1 MATRS
6 TVQIPRI
13 VRKRVRPLV
22 RCTFA
27 GTLDQRWD
35 GEFHSCGALIPFH
48 PKYPCEE
55 CGQIQARA
63 HAEAPRRD
71 QLVIDDAATI
81 IDEATGE
88 VVCVH
93 WTGAESIATRIQHG
107 LIGIDWHDE
116 VGAKINNSGR
126 LSGLRVSHRVF
137 GYTQPAPM
145 RKRYGCSTS
154 SFNLDHPAVYA
165 DVEQFCLL
173 AEWVFRTF
181 APDVHEQTGLSVRKR
196 IPDAWRIAGTLW
208 TSGIINNTAALP
220 MHKDSSNI
228 PGSWSAM
235 LGCRRQME
243 GGLLYLADYDCYLSI
258 PHGSISI
265 FDGQSVVHGVTP
277 MEPKGP
283 QASRHTLVSYS
294 KTAMC
299 RCAPKRSD
307 EARRAAL
314 AATAA
319 EDARMR
325 RAARS

>member
-13 VRKRVRPLV
+13 ERERVVPWV
-22 RCTFA
+22 RCTYA
-27 GTLDQRWD
+27 DTLDERWD
-35 GEFHSCGALIPFH
+35 GQLRSCGALIPFH
-48 PKYPCEE
+48 PKHPCRH

-63 HAEAPRRD
+63 HAEAPKD
-71 QLVIDDAATI
+71 HLVIDGPAQI
-81 IDEATGE
+81 IDAGTGE

-107 LIGIDWHDE
+107 LNGVAWHDE

-145 RKRYGCSTS
+145 RQRYGCATS
-154 SFNLDHPAVYA
+154 SFNLDHPDVYA

-181 APDVHEQTGLSVRKR
+181 APDVHEHTGTVTRKA

-220 MHKDSSNI
+220 MHKDSSNVK
-228 PGSWSAM
+228 GSWSAM
-235 LGCRRQME
+235 LGCRRQMG

-277 MEPKGP
+277 MEPRGP
-283 QASRHTLVSYS
+283 QASRYTLVSYS

-299 RCAPKRSD
+299 RCAPKRGD
-307 EARRAAL
+307 EVRRAAL
-314 AATAA
+314 AATRA
-319 EDARMR
+319 EDNRMR
-325 RAARS
+325 RGT